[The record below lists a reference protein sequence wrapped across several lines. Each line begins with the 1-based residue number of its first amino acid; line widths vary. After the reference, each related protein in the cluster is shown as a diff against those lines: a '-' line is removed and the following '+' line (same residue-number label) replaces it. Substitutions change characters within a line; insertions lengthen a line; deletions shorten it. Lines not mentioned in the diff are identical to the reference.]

1 MAKLNHNQ
9 QHKSPLLNNPSHYL
23 PGGEIVEDRP
33 PDHARH
39 LPTAAPVRGRCPLP
53 EAAEEVVAVEIVSIP
68 LPHNVVDGLLPMM
81 NTVEGQ
87 ADVVH
92 PLEVD
97 RLLRPGD
104 AVLLIDLGLRCVPSK
119 SSSPAIS
126 SGTIPLSLIV

>member
-9 QHKSPLLNNPSHYL
+9 QHKSPLLNNPSHSL
-23 PGGEIVEDRP
+23 PAVEIVEDHP
-33 PDHARH
+33 PDNDLH
-39 LPTAAPVRGRCPLP
+39 LPTVAPVRGRCPLP

-81 NTVEGQ
+81 NTLEGQ

-104 AVLLIDLGLRCVPSK
+104 AVILIDLGLRCVPNR
-119 SSSPAIS
+119 SSHTVIS
-126 SGTIPLSLIV
+126 SGTIPSSLIV